1 MNADVVAGVLNEF
14 LLVVPDQLA
23 LLVGMTIEVPADRVA
38 ELPPGFVLD
47 EHGRI
52 SVLGL
57 LNTFLMP
64 TGTLVDA
71 HYDGRTAR
79 LLRFGTIPLEQV
91 RFAGGLAHVPDR
103 GLSG

>member
-1 MNADVVAGVLNEF
+1 MNADIVAGVLNEF
-14 LLVVPDQLA
+14 LRIVPDQLA
-23 LLVGMTIEVPADRVA
+23 LLLARKLEVPADRVE

-47 EHGRI
+47 EHGRV

-64 TGTLVDA
+64 TGTLVNA
-71 HYDGRTAR
+71 HYDNQTAQ

-91 RFAGGLAHVPDR
+91 RFTER
-103 GLSG
+103 